1 MEDLLRVK
9 DIVIIFKD
17 KNLNKVTL
25 KQTKN
30 IIQKIKDIIL
40 IFKDKY
46 LNKKTLK
53 NTRNIIQEKIYSG
66 LVGTGSDSVSVYK
79 LQKVK
84 KKIKIMHKYLSK

>member
-9 DIVIIFKD
+9 DIMVIFKN
-17 KNLNKVTL
+17 KKLNKE
-25 KQTKN
+25 
-30 IIQKIKDIIL
+30 
-40 IFKDKY
+40 
-46 LNKKTLK
+46 TLK
-53 NTRNIIQEKIYSG
+53 NTRNIIQKETYNG